1 MHSQNSINNQVDSVS
16 YLIGSSF
23 GKNLME
29 NMPEANFELMI
40 KGIEDQ
46 LKGDELLIDQQL
58 EFIISEYFQAKVD
71 EEGQIFK
78 IIGEQYLD
86 SIEKSNPKI
95 IKTSSGLMY
104 EVLISSKGKRKPI
117 ETDMVRVHYKGSTP
131 SGEVFD
137 SSYDRGEPI
146 DFTLNQV
153 IKGWTEGVQLMT
165 VGSKYRFYIPQD
177 LAYGEMAPPGSVI
190 KPFMPL
196 VFEVELID
204 IIK

>member
-1 MHSQNSINNQVDSVS
+1 VDSVS

-23 GKNLME
+23 AKNLSE
-29 NMPEANFELMI
+29 SMPEVNIDLMLEGL
-40 KGIEDQ
+40 KDNLFGENPRLEDEF
-46 LKGDELLIDQQL
+46 DLLITQ
-58 EFIISEYFQAKVD
+58 YFQDK
-71 EEGQIFK
+71 QIRE
-78 IIGEQYLD
+78 GEQIKSAGEKYLD
-86 SIEKSNPKI
+86 SIKKSNPKI
-95 IKTSSGLMY
+95 IKTSTGLMY
-104 EVLISSKGKRKPI
+104 EVLKSSKGKTPI

-153 IKGWTEGVQLMT
+153 IKGWAEGVQLMT